1 MKNWLEGMK
10 GAKAKKPI
18 PVLSFPC
25 VSLLGVTVRELIS
38 DSEFQAKGMLEVSID
53 GKVIDEI
60 YLSDDPA
67 DSRGALSH
75 HYQPVDDLLEEAG
88 TYGTLCDVTV
98 PSALLLKL
106 KEKENFK
113 LTLTMKDD
121 KGLSIF
127 SRTSGRYG
135 LGIVFKL
142 A

>member
-1 MKNWLEGMK
+1 
-10 GAKAKKPI
+10 
-18 PVLSFPC
+18 
-25 VSLLGVTVRELIS
+25 
-38 DSEFQAKGMLEVSID
+38 MLEVAID

-60 YLSDDPA
+60 YLADDPA

-75 HYQPVDDLLEEAG
+75 HYQPVDDHLEEAG
-88 TYGTLCDVTV
+88 TYGTLCNITV

-106 KEKENFK
+106 KEKEGFK

-135 LGIVFKL
+135 LGIVIKS